1 MQQLTSLLG
10 FGKVV
15 KWKVTDQ
22 QDVVDA
28 VGR

>member
-10 FGKVV
+10 FGKEV
-15 KWKVTDQ
+15 KWKVADQ
-22 QDVVDA
+22 QDFVDA